1 MIASSLE
8 RIPLAVHLTLGVDH
22 SAIMQVILAWVFLYQ
37 LSGYME
43 NLPRIQQLANPPGI
57 TEIVA
62 SAIFGFARFCS

>member
-1 MIASSLE
+1 
-8 RIPLAVHLTLGVDH
+8 
-22 SAIMQVILAWVFLYQ
+22 MQVILAWVFLYQ